1 MKEVHLKSHVKM
13 NKDKIRIALADDELL
28 FRQGLISLLSK
39 DEDLEIVFD
48 AENGKDLIDN
58 LRSISDPP
66 EIIITD
72 LKMPELNGVEST
84 KIIRKEFPNIKIIAL
99 TSYFS
104 KPFIVNMISIGA
116 VAYLAKN
123 STPSLMIT
131 TIKEVYKKGFYY
143 DPQVLKFIHEG
154 LLNPKDKKLKSS
166 FDDNYFTKREKE
178 VLNLICKQYT
188 TNEIADTLFI
198 SPRTVEGHRNN
209 LLTKTDSKNVAGL
222 VIYALQHKLVSLDQ
236 NELE

>member
-1 MKEVHLKSHVKM
+1 M
-13 NKDKIRIALADDELL
+13 NTDKIRIALADDELL
-28 FRQGLISLLSK
+28 FRQGLISLLK
-39 DEDLEIVFD
+39 RDDDLEIVFD
-48 AENGKDLIDN
+48 AENGQDLIDK
-58 LRSISDPP
+58 LRTTQDPP

-72 LKMPELNGVEST
+72 LKMPELNGVEAT
-84 KIIRKEFPNIKIIAL
+84 KIIRKEFPNTKIIAL

-131 TIKEVYKKGFYY
+131 TIKEVYKKGFFY
-143 DPQVLKFIHEG
+143 DAQVLKFIHEG
-154 LLNPKDKKLKSS
+154 LLNPEDKNKKSS
-166 FDDNYFTKREKE
+166 FDDSYFTKREKE
-178 VLNLICKQYT
+178 VLGLICKQFT
-188 TNEIADTLFI
+188 TNEIADKLFI

-209 LLTKTDSKNVAGL
+209 LLAKTDSKNVAGL

-236 NELE
+236 DALE